1 MLKYHAKQSAMAL
14 GPGKRADELAGR
26 GHTFTAQDKLAEV
39 KREIGLRYGVY
50 TKYVAA
56 GLLTRAEANRRIAIM
71 EAIADDYRKLAAEEA
86 SVAAGYIEWK
96 DEQDALQQTAD

>member
-1 MLKYHAKQSAMAL
+1 MLEDHAKLLATLEGVQEALQDEIEQSAMAL

-26 GHTFTAQDKLAEV
+26 GHTFTAQEKLAEV
-39 KREIGLRYGVY
+39 KREIGQRYGVY

-71 EAIADDYRKLAAEEA
+71 EAISDDYR
-86 SVAAGYIEWK
+86 
-96 DEQDALQQTAD
+96 EQVQKEQLL